1 METRKEID
9 EVSEFTFAFRMIG
22 DRMNNGSKWSFANGD
37 YLRCDEVNIQDVKI
51 GNDYVIKIGSGYTV
65 RRISSIN
72 DRHITIFPLNP
83 LYEESQ
89 ISIDDI
95 QQMFIVNS
103 CQTKAIQEFNA
114 YQFKLQEVGKKSVSF
129 CLIK

>member
-22 DRMNNGSKWSFANGD
+22 DSMNNGLKWSFANGD

-51 GNDYVIKIGSGYTV
+51 GNDYVIKIGNGYTV

>member
-9 EVSEFTFAFRMIG
+9 
-22 DRMNNGSKWSFANGD
+22 D

-103 CQTKAIQEFNA
+103 CQTKAI
-114 YQFKLQEVGKKSVSF
+114 
-129 CLIK
+129 

>member
-22 DRMNNGSKWSFANGD
+22 DSMNNGSKWSFANGD

-51 GNDYVIKIGSGYTV
+51 GNDYVIKIGNGYTV

-103 CQTKAIQEFNA
+103 CQTKAIQEFNS

>member
-22 DRMNNGSKWSFANGD
+22 DSMNNGSKWNFANGE

-103 CQTKAIQEFNA
+103 CQTKAI
-114 YQFKLQEVGKKSVSF
+114 
-129 CLIK
+129 

>member
-9 EVSEFTFAFRMIG
+9 
-22 DRMNNGSKWSFANGD
+22 D

-89 ISIDDI
+89 INIDDI

-103 CQTKAIQEFNA
+103 CQTKAI
-114 YQFKLQEVGKKSVSF
+114 
-129 CLIK
+129 

>member
-22 DRMNNGSKWSFANGD
+22 DSMNNGSKWSFN
-37 YLRCDEVNIQDVKI
+37 
-51 GNDYVIKIGSGYTV
+51 GYTV

-103 CQTKAIQEFNA
+103 CQTKAI
-114 YQFKLQEVGKKSVSF
+114 
-129 CLIK
+129 

>member
-1 METRKEID
+1 M
-9 EVSEFTFAFRMIG
+9 
-22 DRMNNGSKWSFANGD
+22 
-37 YLRCDEVNIQDVKI
+37 VNIQDVKI
-51 GNDYVIKIGSGYTV
+51 GNDYVIKIGNGYTV

-103 CQTKAIQEFNA
+103 CQTKAI
-114 YQFKLQEVGKKSVSF
+114 
-129 CLIK
+129 

>member
-22 DRMNNGSKWSFANGD
+22 DSMNNGSKWSFANGD

-51 GNDYVIKIGSGYTV
+51 GNDYVIKIGNGYTV
-65 RRISSIN
+65 RRISS
-72 DRHITIFPLNP
+72 ITIFPLNP

-103 CQTKAIQEFNA
+103 CQTKAI
-114 YQFKLQEVGKKSVSF
+114 
-129 CLIK
+129 